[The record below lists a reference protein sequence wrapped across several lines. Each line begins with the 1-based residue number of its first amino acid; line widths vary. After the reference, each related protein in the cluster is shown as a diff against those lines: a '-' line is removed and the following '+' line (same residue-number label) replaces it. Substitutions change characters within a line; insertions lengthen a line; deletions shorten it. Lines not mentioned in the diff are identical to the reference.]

1 MIILRQMIILF
12 MLMLIGVIL
21 RKKKIFTDEGS
32 RVVSAIVVNVANP
45 CLILSASINKENVV
59 EGRALFFVA
68 GLALLVYVFL
78 VIISFVVIRILRIE
92 ENSSGTYKVM
102 TVFSNI
108 GFMGFPL
115 LSAVYGDEALLYAS
129 FFLIPYNVLI
139 YTWGIRAMKTK
150 ASVDTTD
157 ANSGIQWSKIFNIG
171 VVACIV
177 TIIIYLSRIRVPDF
191 IESTVSHLSNL
202 TAPLSMLVIGD
213 SIAKMD
219 FKKLLTD
226 KKLIMFA
233 IIKQLMIPILGVFIA
248 KSFGLEYIMV
258 AVVLVMLSTPVGSMT
273 AMLAQQYDGDYE
285 LASKGVAL
293 TTVMSVATIPIVSMI
308 VGM

>member
-78 VIISFVVIRILRIE
+78 VIISFVVVRILRIE

-150 ASVDTTD
+150 ASVDTND

-226 KKLIMFA
+226 MKLIMFA

>member
-12 MLMLIGVIL
+12 MLILIGVIL

-78 VIISFVVIRILRIE
+78 VIISFVVVRILRIE

-115 LSAVYGDEALLYAS
+115 LSAVYGDEALLYES